1 MFLKHLE
8 TKTKVLCTHTREG
21 LTKYKVV
28 WPKDLAKRAGADR
41 VHGAGFQVDQHGSGN
56 IVSTCGDGRWRVAGL
71 SARSSRL
78 QGTSCPF
85 MTVPPQLPRPCQPT
99 DYPTCGLIV
108 VDIDPLQLEVT
119 VPMIGPSGVDAVLIT
134 DDLPELGVGVGSKV
148 RGRGSKVRGEQNE
161 GEGGAK

>member
-1 MFLKHLE
+1 M
-8 TKTKVLCTHTREG
+8 EG
-21 LTKYKVV
+21 G
-28 WPKDLAKRAGADR
+28 WAEC
-41 VHGAGFQVDQHGSGN
+41 QVQQAPGH
-56 IVSTCGDGRWRVAGL
+56 IL
-71 SARSSRL
+71 SLRDSA
-78 QGTSCPF
+78 
-85 MTVPPQLPRPCQPT
+85 PPLPRPCQPT